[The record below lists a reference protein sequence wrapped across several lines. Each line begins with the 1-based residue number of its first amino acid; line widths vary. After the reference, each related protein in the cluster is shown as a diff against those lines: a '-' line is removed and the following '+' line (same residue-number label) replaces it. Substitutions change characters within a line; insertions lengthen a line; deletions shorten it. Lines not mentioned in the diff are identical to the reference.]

1 MTVPQ
6 TNPASPDRPKGATPF
21 GILVGVVTMALW
33 GAAMFAFGGWLL
45 GIYGPALDW
54 GANPTLGIPLGIIPA
69 MVAMHGCRKA
79 HLGEG
84 LTAFLVASVV
94 AAVLAANIVAVAVI
108 LWAVSPEMAMGVD
121 GYLAA
126 YVGGVLLSLPVAYGA
141 SALLQG
147 WQTTDLQWN
156 EWFPNR
162 HSRYATWVGLVL
174 GGGAFLIYESAHPL
188 LVGWLFTTYPAASG
202 FFLSGARFAVFLA
215 AVSFFFTGSSD
226 LRSALLAALVIFEIA
241 VAGAITAAVM
251 AVTLDSDSLLLS
263 TGIILLTMAVF
274 SGAVLLVAHRSGD
287 EGEEA

>member
-1 MTVPQ
+1 MTAPQ
-6 TNPASPDRPKGATPF
+6 TSPASPDRPKGATPF

-215 AVSFFFTGSSD
+215 AVSFFFTGLLGLA
-226 LRSALLAALVIFEIA
+226 LRT
-241 VAGAITAAVM
+241 AGRPGHLRDRGRRRDHGGGHGRYPGLRQPAAVHGYYF
-251 AVTLDSDSLLLS
+251 ADDGRVQRRRAARRPQV
-263 TGIILLTMAVF
+263 G
-274 SGAVLLVAHRSGD
+274 
-287 EGEEA
+287 